1 MGNETCGG
9 LPGSLG
15 HYATDSATLAEWG
28 VDLVKAKACGIKD
41 VRSCNSGK
49 YYLITVIHEPNIL
62 VSMYLCGVHLAVSFF
77 LISVYKLSARI
88 LYISSV
94 SSH

>member
-49 YYLITVIHEPNIL
+49 YYLTSVIHQ
-62 VSMYLCGVHLAVSFF
+62 YRHFTVHVFVWSA
-77 LISVYKLSARI
+77 ISCVLFSYFC
-88 LYISSV
+88 V
-94 SSH
+94 QT